1 MTPTWSEFSS
11 SNHRELSSLNGEC
24 KSAIIETIP
33 SFTSSF
39 SLPTASRMCSLSS
52 PKKDGTVYKRRK
64 MDKDSD
70 SLAAYEEATESTT
83 HSCTIS
89 KDFSSSLKPV
99 VSSQTIVLSS
109 KAGTTDPILD
119 NEEHTGVPS
128 KQGYRCMV
136 STEKKDVAECSSS
149 NISLTEPIIELDSP
163 RDMCIAILKKGLKTG
178 SRTRLTTEELTDSD
192 ANPLLA
198 CNTCGGVEHLLKM
211 LMCDSCEAAFH
222 LSCCISA
229 IGELP
234 ADEWFCKTCSLM
246 KPKGLYGK
254 LSEGKVKPSG
264 NTNRRPQGMSHIEFM
279 LKDTEQYV
287 SGARI
292 GRDFQADVPEWSGP
306 ISRCLRMQLH
316 YFQYNNNNNQ
326 VF

>member
-1 MTPTWSEFSS
+1 MTPKWSEFSS
-11 SNHRELSSLNGEC
+11 SNHRELSSLENGEC

-33 SFTSSF
+33 LFTSSF
-39 SLPTASRMCSLSS
+39 GLPTANRMCSLSS
-52 PKKDGTVYKRRK
+52 QKKDGTVYKRRK
-64 MDKDSD
+64 TDKDSD
-70 SLAAYEEATESTT
+70 SLAAYEEAKESVT
-83 HSCTIS
+83 HSCTTS
-89 KDFSSSLKPV
+89 KDFSSSLKPDV
-99 VSSQTIVLSS
+99 PSQTMVLSS
-109 KAGTTDPILD
+109 KADTTDPIVD
-119 NEEHTGVPS
+119 NEEHAGVPS
-128 KQGYRCMV
+128 EQGYICMV

-149 NISLTEPIIELDSP
+149 NIGLTEPITELESP
-163 RDMCIAILKKGLKTG
+163 RDICIAILKKGLKTG

-198 CNTCGGVEHLLKM
+198 CNSCGGVEHLLKM

-229 IGELP
+229 IEELP

-246 KPKGLYGK
+246 KPKSLYGK

-264 NTNRRPQGMSHIEFM
+264 NTNGRPQGMSHIEFM

-292 GRDFQADVPEWSGP
+292 SRDFQADVPEWSGP

-316 YFQYNNNNNQ
+316 YFQYNNNNQ